1 MPPALGD
8 IMKKTIYIVAVAIAL
23 AVVLPAATAQQA
35 EPPKQS
41 LTSKLKQKYLEQR
54 EKFARH
60 VKDIYFAI
68 GCKVL
73 PSDAGTRSLARRD
86 RDLANVRDQ
95 VVLDLKEDQE
105 LVEAAKQEGLDR
117 AAKPG
122 QCDYYRRHPEAAE
135 AMRREAAEAEKAK
148 Q

>member
-1 MPPALGD
+1 
-8 IMKKTIYIVAVAIAL
+8 MKKTISIVAVAVAL
-23 AVVLPAATAQQA
+23 TAVSPAARAQQA
-35 EPPKQS
+35 DPPKQS
-41 LTSKLKQKYLEQR
+41 LSARIKQNYLER
-54 EKFARH
+54 RARFVDR

-86 RDLANVRDQ
+86 RDLAKVRDQ

-105 LVEAAKQEGLDR
+105 LVEAAKQEGLER

-122 QCDYYRRHPEAAE
+122 QCEYYRKHPEAAA
-135 AMRREAAEAEKAK
+135 AMRREADDAAK